1 MDFAVERFQRIT
13 KQGENERKLV
23 VENRLKA
30 KGHHML
36 KKKSD
41 SS

>member
-13 KQGENERKLV
+13 KEAEDERKSV
-23 VENRLKA
+23 IEDQLKA

-36 KKKSD
+36 KKKW
-41 SS
+41 